1 MSLIRLLLVYEMKT
15 RSMLM
20 KDHPMVMIKFHVWDE
35 LFLKLIKYTIYRAI
49 IILYVLVFIS
59 KQQP

>member
-20 KDHPMVMIKFHVWDE
+20 KDHLMVMIKFHVWDE
-35 LFLKLIKYTIYRAI
+35 LFLKLIKYTEPLLY
-49 IILYVLVFIS
+49 LYVRIS
-59 KQQP
+59 F

>member
-20 KDHPMVMIKFHVWDE
+20 KDHLMVMIKFHVWDE
-35 LFLKLIKYTIYRAI
+35 LFLKLIKYTIYIQSHYYTLR
-49 IILYVLVFIS
+49 IS
-59 KQQP
+59 FYK